1 MLHSPMLH
9 SPMLLLLLLLLAEP
23 EGQLLPAA
31 VPAAGGWAQ
40 LLTSARSCVD
50 AHGGGAVIDTYVQL
64 RRSVVRRR
72 CGERA
77 VRSRSQRVAEPS
89 HARGMRDGGSLR
101 GACGWQPVP
110 G

>member
-9 SPMLLLLLLLLAEP
+9 SPMLLLLLLLAEP

-50 AHGGGAVIDTYVQL
+50 AHGGGAVIDTNVQL
-64 RRSVVRRR
+64 RRSARRR

-77 VRSRSQRVAEPS
+77 VQSRSQRVAEPS

-101 GACGWQPVP
+101 GACG
-110 G
+110 